1 MFQPTQ
7 PTQAATAPPP
17 VVPEEAII
25 GDAPAKALDPLVGEQ
40 SILDKARDMAKPVR
54 DISLL
59 TFLVNEA
66 HPRCWRIKVVC
77 CQTADLL

>member
-7 PTQAATAPPP
+7 PTQVATAPPP

-59 TFLVNEA
+59 TFLVK
-66 HPRCWRIKVVC
+66 RGTSSVL
-77 CQTADLL
+77 ADQSGLLSDG

>member
-40 SILDKARDMAKPVR
+40 SILDEARDMAKPVR

-59 TFLVNEA
+59 TFLVK
-66 HPRCWRIKVVC
+66 RGTSSVL
-77 CQTADLL
+77 ADQSGLLSDG

>member
-59 TFLVNEA
+59 TF
-66 HPRCWRIKVVC
+66 RCWRIKVVC

>member
-59 TFLVNEA
+59 TFLVK
-66 HPRCWRIKVVC
+66 RGTSSVL
-77 CQTADLL
+77 ADQSGLLSDG